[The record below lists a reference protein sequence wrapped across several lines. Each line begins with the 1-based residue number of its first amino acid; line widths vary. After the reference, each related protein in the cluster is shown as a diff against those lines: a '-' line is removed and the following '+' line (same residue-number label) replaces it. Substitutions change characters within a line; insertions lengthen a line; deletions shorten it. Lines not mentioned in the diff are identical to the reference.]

1 MAKLFR
7 KGRFNF
13 FAGKGLGQ
21 YLLYIAIEMVLVIAG
36 ILIALNI
43 NNLNERS
50 KEQAKA
56 HLILKELQRDMLV
69 NFKDLEEHIEN
80 LELIDSLI
88 ARVLTEQVTWE
99 DYLTNPRYSS
109 LVVSYNNIS
118 FKENAFKNLERYL
131 DYFGPEYDSLLP
143 QLESLYHDEISA
155 IEDMEKRISDFSIG
169 TIEKWSE
176 DFVWFRFLG
185 TPQMPEEAQSYFLES
200 PYYLNSVHTYRTYSS
215 QNLLRMLRRLQVSI
229 AQVYLSVDAHL
240 EKDEPSDDSFRSFY
254 QKPEPGQLKSWLGDF
269 ILGEAN
275 TFSIKADGN
284 EQLKI
289 ILPGKIE
296 LGLYLRNDSTLYCP
310 DQNFEIRR
318 NEKKEVFVLLA
329 GRRIKLRE
337 GGDS

>member
-1 MAKLFR
+1 
-7 KGRFNF
+7 
-13 FAGKGLGQ
+13 
-21 YLLYIAIEMVLVIAG
+21 
-36 ILIALNI
+36 
-43 NNLNERS
+43 
-50 KEQAKA
+50 
-56 HLILKELQRDMLV
+56 MLV

-88 ARVLTEQVTWE
+88 VRVLTEQVTWE

-169 TIEKWSE
+169 TIEKWSAE
-176 DFVWFRFLG
+176 FVWFRYLG
-185 TPQMPEEAQSYFLES
+185 TPSMPEEAQSYFLES
-200 PYYLNSVHTYRTYSS
+200 PFYLNAVHTYRTYSS

-229 AQVYLSVDAHL
+229 AQVYLSVDAYL
-240 EKDEPSDDSFRSFY
+240 VKEEPAMDNFRSFY
-254 QKPEPGQLKSWLGDF
+254 QKPEPQQLKSWLGDF
-269 ILGEAN
+269 VLGEAN
-275 TFSIKADGN
+275 AFSIKADGS

-310 DQNFEIRR
+310 DQNFEIRK
-318 NEKKEVFVLLA
+318 NEKDEVFVLM
-329 GRRIKLRE
+329 GERRIKLKKE
-337 GGDS
+337 DS